1 MENAFYIVLAPWL
14 VFVMSALIAKLL
26 IRFAKKRRG
35 VAIAFGVLVQ
45 MFSPD
50 PYVEKTI
57 ETFIVEKR
65 EVKKQQ
71 EDGVLKKAKK

>member
-14 VFVMSALIAKLL
+14 VFIMSALIAKLL

-65 EVKKQQ
+65 QVKKQQ